1 MLLEI
6 VIVVTMLK
14 YIQFVLARLG
24 GLVTQRPW
32 VARVSPVTR
41 VEEGHTALLP
51 CR

>member
-1 MLLEI
+1 MMLVLL
-6 VIVVTMLK
+6 VVM
-14 YIQFVLARLG
+14 LARLG

-41 VEEGHTALLP
+41 VEEGRTALLP

>member
-1 MLLEI
+1 MMLVLL
-6 VIVVTMLK
+6 VSVM
-14 YIQFVLARLG
+14 LARLG

-41 VEEGHTALLP
+41 VEEGRTALLP

>member
-1 MLLEI
+1 MMLVLL
-6 VIVVTMLK
+6 VVM
-14 YIQFVLARLG
+14 LARL

>member
-1 MLLEI
+1 MMLVLL
-6 VIVVTMLK
+6 VVVM
-14 YIQFVLARLG
+14 LARL

-41 VEEGHTALLP
+41 VEEGRTALLP

>member
-1 MLLEI
+1 MMLVWL
-6 VIVVTMLK
+6 VV
-14 YIQFVLARLG
+14 VLARLG

-32 VARVSPVTR
+32 VARVNTVTR

>member
-1 MLLEI
+1 MMLVLL
-6 VIVVTMLK
+6 VVM
-14 YIQFVLARLG
+14 LARLG
-24 GLVTQRPW
+24 VLVTQRPW

>member
-1 MLLEI
+1 MMLVLL
-6 VIVVTMLK
+6 VVVM
-14 YIQFVLARLG
+14 LARL

>member
-1 MLLEI
+1 MMLVLL
-6 VIVVTMLK
+6 VVV
-14 YIQFVLARLG
+14 VLARLG
-24 GLVTQRPW
+24 ALVTQRPW

>member
-1 MLLEI
+1 MMLVLLV
-6 VIVVTMLK
+6 VI
-14 YIQFVLARLG
+14 LARLG
-24 GLVTQRPW
+24 VLVTQRPW

>member
-1 MLLEI
+1 MMLVWL
-6 VIVVTMLK
+6 VVAM
-14 YIQFVLARLG
+14 LARLG

-41 VEEGHTALLP
+41 VEEGRTALLP